1 MRSLDIIV
9 VLWVISVC
17 HITTSTCDKLDRED
31 AEFCSGGLKVTYPHL
46 VIDKC
51 AIIPKKFR
59 EKMTKEW
66 GPPQV
71 QLTGAK
77 KKRKYTLMMVD
88 PDAPS
93 RMNPSLANWR
103 HWVIVGIKGSGL
115 VNGDIRG
122 HELSA
127 YQRPTPPRGTR
138 LHRYQFLVFEQP
150 DGQTPSLTPEEKSSL
165 GNWDPQA
172 FVQRFG
178 LTGPVAA
185 LQFLTQNHKD

>member
-9 VLWVISVC
+9 VLWVMSVC
-17 HITTSTCDKLDRED
+17 HITTSICDELDHED
-31 AEFCSGGLKVTYPHL
+31 AKFCSGGLKVTYPDR
-46 VIDKC
+46 VIDGC
-51 AIIPKKFR
+51 AIIPQEFR
-59 EKMTKEW
+59 EKISKVW

-71 QLTGAK
+71 QLTGVNEN
-77 KKRKYTLMMVD
+77 RKYTLLMVD

-93 RMNPSLANWR
+93 LMNPSLANWR

-115 VNGDIRG
+115 VRGDIRG
-122 HELSA
+122 DELSA
-127 YQRPTPPRGTR
+127 YQPPTPPHGTG

-150 DGQTPSLTPEEKSSL
+150 DGQTLSLTPKEKSSL
-165 GNWDPQA
+165 GNWDPKP